1 MLPIN
6 SFLKYF
12 QGTDEVDF
20 AGENFVRHTG
30 ESVDFAKAQV
40 FAWDAMDKGVDVH
53 FQAEPTK
60 AAVLRKTYAQ
70 KKKDHSSKLKQSV
83 LDKYGG
89 MEHLKV
95 IFFISE
101 DHILLKHE
109 GNLEKKLSNIKCFFS
124 FYNSKIYD

>member
-1 MLPIN
+1 MKRATRYFFIQIF
-6 SFLKYF
+6 FLKCF
-12 QGTDEVDF
+12 KGTDEVDF

-95 IFFISE
+95 I
-101 DHILLKHE
+101 
-109 GNLEKKLSNIKCFFS
+109 
-124 FYNSKIYD
+124 

>member
-1 MLPIN
+1 M
-6 SFLKYF
+6 
-12 QGTDEVDF
+12 
-20 AGENFVRHTG
+20 
-30 ESVDFAKAQV
+30 
-40 FAWDAMDKGVDVH
+40 DVH

-95 IFFISE
+95 RFFISE
-101 DHILLKHE
+101 DH
-109 GNLEKKLSNIKCFFS
+109 NLSMNASGQKFNVSSHFIIPKFLTSGL
-124 FYNSKIYD
+124 

>member
-1 MLPIN
+1 M
-6 SFLKYF
+6 
-12 QGTDEVDF
+12 
-20 AGENFVRHTG
+20 
-30 ESVDFAKAQV
+30 

-95 IFFISE
+95 IKPRSLHYRIQYCRM
-101 DHILLKHE
+101 
-109 GNLEKKLSNIKCFFS
+109 SNFS
-124 FYNSKIYD
+124 FIITFYNQKFLADRIQ

>member
-1 MLPIN
+1 
-6 SFLKYF
+6 
-12 QGTDEVDF
+12 
-20 AGENFVRHTG
+20 
-30 ESVDFAKAQV
+30 
-40 FAWDAMDKGVDVH
+40 MDKGVDVH

-101 DHILLKHE
+101 DHTLLKHE
-109 GNLEKKLSNIKCFFS
+109 GNREKKLSNIKCFFS

>member
-1 MLPIN
+1 
-6 SFLKYF
+6 
-12 QGTDEVDF
+12 
-20 AGENFVRHTG
+20 
-30 ESVDFAKAQV
+30 V

-95 IFFISE
+95 ITPSFLRIEGEALVSHFIIEFFDKSNSIKFFINPLSE
-101 DHILLKHE
+101 Q
-109 GNLEKKLSNIKCFFS
+109 
-124 FYNSKIYD
+124 